1 MKKCAISWQEQKNI
15 MTRPWCVVVVDMVVV
30 VVGRPTE
37 YKTCFVFALRTIKA
51 VAAAAA
57 PSP

>member
-1 MKKCAISWQEQKNI
+1 
-15 MTRPWCVVVVDMVVV
+15 MVVV

-37 YKTCFVFALRTIKA
+37 YKTCFVFALRIKA

-57 PSP
+57 AAATPSPWLKSNLQKEDRVYI